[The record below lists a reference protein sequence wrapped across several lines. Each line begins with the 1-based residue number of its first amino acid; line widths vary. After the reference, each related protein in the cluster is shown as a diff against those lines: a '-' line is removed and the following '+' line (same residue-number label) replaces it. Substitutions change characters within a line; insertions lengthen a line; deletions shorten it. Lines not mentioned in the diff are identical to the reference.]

1 MRKPATWLRV
11 ATPETR
17 RVARKPGPNILGPR
31 PAVEPG
37 LRRAASR
44 KLPGQGGTALVH
56 RQTFQ
61 NRGGAGQR
69 CCSGGGIPAAVNDLS
84 ERSRSQW
91 ASKVCE
97 CCRRPRHR
105 FGCPRSVPK
114 EAGKKNEAGPR
125 YGGRQQAVW
134 WSAKWRSQLSDL
146 LGSRSWHANC
156 ATFRPRSWLFPVGA
170 NYSVNYSANCEFDVG
185 VLPVGFEHLAEKPT
199 AKPTARANCEFDV
212 QP

>member
-17 RVARKPGPNILGPR
+17 RVACKPGPNILGPR

-37 LRRAASR
+37 LRRAAGR

-61 NRGGAGQR
+61 NRRGAGQR

-114 EAGKKNEAGPR
+114 EAARKNEAGPR

-134 WSAKWRSQLSDL
+134 WSKPSGEANYPTCWVAQLAGQLRRLEAAQLAFSSWSQLF
-146 LGSRSWHANC
+146 C
-156 ATFRPRSWLFPVGA
+156 
-170 NYSVNYSANCEFDVG
+170 
-185 VLPVGFEHLAEKPT
+185 
-199 AKPTARANCEFDV
+199 
-212 QP
+212 